1 MKVSKEYLIK
11 KGFKLIPASEVNISK
26 DTSFN
31 DEYVYDI
38 EVGDT
43 SHTFFANDILVHN
56 SIYVRMDNVLKLL
69 FNTTKVDWDDPKVF
83 NKIKNFVDTKFQG
96 VLNRHVGDFICDRF
110 KTEER
115 RIEFKREKLAS
126 EGEYLAKKRYVV
138 HVRDDEGL
146 ECDKFSCVG
155 VDIAKNELPQKI
167 KDLLQDLVE
176 DMMKQKW
183 IGNEYI
189 QPALM
194 KIYETYSSLELN
206 DVAYIKNLTTPKETT
221 GFLSLEKGAGIH
233 AKSAEFY
240 NQLLDKLKIA
250 DKYEKIKQGDRFHYM
265 YIDSNNKY
273 GINSIAWK
281 DRYPK
286 EFNKLFKID
295 INTMFNKTIISPLKT
310 FLINHK
316 ASNFDPN
323 NIVINGKINLFDL

>member
-1 MKVSKEYLIK
+1 MKISKEKLK
-11 KGFKLIPASEVNISK
+11 KFGYKLIPMSEVKFEKIK
-26 DTSFN
+26 DFN
-31 DEYVYDI
+31 DEYVYDL
-38 EVGDT
+38 EVDDN

-69 FNTTKVDWDDPKVF
+69 FKTTKVNWDDPNVF
-83 NKIKNFVDTKFQG
+83 KKIKNFVDQKFQG
-96 VLNRHVGDFICDRF
+96 VLNQHIADFICDTF

-115 RIEFKREKLAS
+115 RIEFKREKISS
-126 EGEYLAKKRYVV
+126 EGEYLAKKRYVC
-138 HVRDDEGL
+138 HVRDDEGI

-155 VDIAKNELPQKI
+155 VDIAKNELPQTI
-167 KDLLQDLVE
+167 KNLLQAFVE

-194 KIYETYSSLELN
+194 KIYDTYSSLELN
-206 DVAYIKNLTTPKETT
+206 DVAYIKNLTTPKEST
-221 GFLSLEKGAGIH
+221 GFLSLEKGAGVH

-240 NQLLDKLKIA
+240 NQLIDKLQIA
-250 DKYEKIKQGDRFHYM
+250 DKYEKINQGDRFHYM
-265 YIDSNNKY
+265 YIDPNNKY

-286 EFNKLFKID
+286 EFKKLFKID
-295 INTMFNKTIISPLKT
+295 INTMFNKTIIGPLKT
-310 FLINHK
+310 FLLNHK